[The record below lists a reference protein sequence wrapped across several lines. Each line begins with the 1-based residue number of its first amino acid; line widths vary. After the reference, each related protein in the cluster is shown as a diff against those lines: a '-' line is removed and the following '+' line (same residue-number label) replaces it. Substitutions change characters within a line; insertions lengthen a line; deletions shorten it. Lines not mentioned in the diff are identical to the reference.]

1 MPGRS
6 RGGGTAPRPQVPG
19 DCWSSSAGTLGLYS
33 FTLGVLPSSWTE
45 TWTPGS
51 RTREARLALPREVQA
66 SCPGSWVHA
75 LWDPPASLQSPRW
88 LCWVFL
94 FIPSSACQPPSLAP
108 LSAQSSPALRG
119 HTQAGTRGVGPGA
132 EEAAALLL
140 DPGWAPGGCPPTS
153 GSPEDPG
160 STEALWPGPCTCLE
174 GVSDWNLAFAVSLCA
189 GPEGRVCTVCW
200 VQPCREPGRQ
210 NLGRLKRCPVWL

>member
-1 MPGRS
+1 MQTAKAS
-6 RGGGTAPRPQVPG
+6 R
-19 DCWSSSAGTLGLYS
+19 
-33 FTLGVLPSSWTE
+33 SSWTE

-160 STEALWPGPCTCLE
+160 STEALWPGPCTCLHPLH
-174 GVSDWNLAFAVSLCA
+174 VTQPYCLASMTAWLSSTGISHHSLLSHIPWICLSIP
-189 GPEGRVCTVCW
+189 GTG
-200 VQPCREPGRQ
+200 EPGGLPSMGSHRV
-210 NLGRLKRCPVWL
+210 GHD